1 MSERIEKLIRD
12 YPAKKM
18 QLDCLRHQLAS
29 FKGISES
36 EMIDTM
42 QYAQPTGER
51 VSTSNTSDKTATI
64 ALNYRQRMERINQE
78 WYEHLAD
85 ECIRLTEEIRFF
97 ESAVRSL
104 KGLPGAVLCDMIW
117 EEMPWD
123 ELARKYFVSRTMVGK
138 YRKKAVQDLESLY
151 AHRDEDEIAYMLS

>member
-1 MSERIEKLIRD
+1 M
-12 YPAKKM
+12 
-18 QLDCLRHQLAS
+18 
-29 FKGISES
+29 
-36 EMIDTM
+36 
-42 QYAQPTGER
+42 
-51 VSTSNTSDKTATI
+51 
-64 ALNYRQRMERINQE
+64 
-78 WYEHLAD
+78 AD

-117 EEMPWD
+117 EEMTWD
-123 ELARKYFVSRTMVGK
+123 EIARKYFVSRTMVGK